1 MLFDVVAAAR
11 ARRAGFTLLEVL
23 MAVGIFAFAA
33 MGLLLALGS
42 TLDGAKATQ
51 READVRNGL
60 ANRLAR
66 LSVGPLR
73 AFDDEETE
81 AGVKYRSEVSR
92 EEVTN
97 SERTLLR
104 GFWRLRVT
112 ADWNSSGG
120 PQTWTVSHLIYRSDG

>member
-1 MLFDVVAAAR
+1 MRFSRSTTAR
-11 ARRAGFTLLEVL
+11 RGRAGFTLLEVL
-23 MAVGIFAFAA
+23 LAMGIFAFAA
-33 MGLLLALGS
+33 MGLMLALGS

-73 AFDDEETE
+73 AINDVDEEG
-81 AGVKYRSEVSR
+81 GVKYRSEVSR

-112 ADWNSSGG
+112 ADWNSPGG
-120 PQTWTVSHLIYRSDG
+120 PQTWVVSHLIYRSDG

>member
-1 MLFDVVAAAR
+1 MPFDRVIVVRAR
-11 ARRAGFTLLEVL
+11 AAGFTLLEVL
-23 MAVGIFAFAA
+23 MAMGIFAFAA
-33 MGLLLALGS
+33 MGLMLALGS

-60 ANRLAR
+60 ANRLAK

-73 AFDDEETE
+73 AIKDEDTE
-81 AGVKYRSEVSR
+81 GDVKYHSEVSR

-97 SERTLLR
+97 SDRTLLR

-112 ADWNSSGG
+112 ADWNSPGG